1 MSAVHGI
8 NSLRP
13 ITVYH
18 ERREHAC
25 VPRRHAGRRH
35 LPDGIHAP
43 VQPVHKPR
51 PVCAQS
57 HGRKCES
64 GSRRRFEPASAESN
78 VDCHDIHAIAA
89 EPDGFRSQFTF
100 PGVGPQHGSHAI
112 AVEIDSRPQVVMAIR
127 LNEALRTSV
136 GSTDAPNRVL
146 AASVCRTDA
155 RKFLGDPVRDEG
167 SSWTGQS
174 PASRARASSPCPS
187 GPRARCPC
195 HGLPSGADCGSA
207 HGLLLAQAK
216 CQVNRSSSRETRPAE
231 DSAKWVVKT
240 SELVSA
246 AWFIAHRRNFR
257 AASGTD
263 HRSEVIFDHED
274 GSADAGWVRCGAIRA
289 YRSVT
294 RYTRSTGKSPTA

>member
-1 MSAVHGI
+1 MAVHPPSHPSSNHDQRFAATLTLALRWHVRRPDVLARVTDRPKQFRI
-8 NSLRP
+8 NRLR
-13 ITVYH
+13 
-18 ERREHAC
+18 C
-25 VPRRHAGRRH
+25 
-35 LPDGIHAP
+35 
-43 VQPVHKPR
+43 
-51 PVCAQS
+51 
-57 HGRKCES
+57 
-64 GSRRRFEPASAESN
+64 
-78 VDCHDIHAIAA
+78 
-89 EPDGFRSQFTF
+89 
-100 PGVGPQHGSHAI
+100 VGP
-112 AVEIDSRPQVVMAIR
+112 
-127 LNEALRTSV
+127 T
-136 GSTDAPNRVL
+136 
-146 AASVCRTDA
+146 

-167 SSWTGQS
+167 SSWTGQG

-216 CQVNRSSSRETRPAE
+216 CQVNRSPSRETRPAE

-246 AWFIAHRRNFR
+246 AWFIAHRRYFR

-274 GSADAGWVRCGAIRA
+274 GRADAGWVRCGAIRA

>member
-127 LNEALRTSV
+127 LNEALRASV

-146 AASVCRTDA
+146 DDSV
-155 RKFLGDPVRDEG
+155 
-167 SSWTGQS
+167 SSDR
-174 PASRARASSPCPS
+174 RA
-187 GPRARCPC
+187 
-195 HGLPSGADCGSA
+195 
-207 HGLLLAQAK
+207 QK
-216 CQVNRSSSRETRPAE
+216 
-231 DSAKWVVKT
+231 DSDF
-240 SELVSA
+240 E
-246 AWFIAHRRNFR
+246 
-257 AASGTD
+257 
-263 HRSEVIFDHED
+263 
-274 GSADAGWVRCGAIRA
+274 
-289 YRSVT
+289 VT
-294 RYTRSTGKSPTA
+294 RAGTRALENVPQHRFKSSCSDLS